1 MVPIWFL
8 FGHGHRGREW
18 HGLNMVSAYFN
29 TLCTRGS
36 QWRGWLLSGTL
47 GPHSHSRMRPGWVA
61 GCISLLCLP
70 RWYLHG
76 WLGHSHKPNPRLG
89 WRTREITDVPQGFW
103 KMEWGHSKKTIWNK
117 ISLPLL
123 GRGAWD
129 SPASPCACISF
140 QGALTSISQ
149 PPLPPLYKLASPS
162 LHSCHAQGQEI
173 HSFAEKKKDVDV
185 LPGLKSQRGKKIPA
199 HFLVESTEA
208 ISEAFLNINIIMRR
222 HGVLLHLWVLHNNV
236 PQQDL
241 LEPVT
246 PLRTSCSS
254 RGMLTFVVY

>member
-1 MVPIWFL
+1 
-8 FGHGHRGREW
+8 
-18 HGLNMVSAYFN
+18 
-29 TLCTRGS
+29 
-36 QWRGWLLSGTL
+36 
-47 GPHSHSRMRPGWVA
+47 MRPGWVA
-61 GCISLLCLP
+61 GWISLLCLP

-76 WLGHSHKPNPRLG
+76 WPGHSHKPNSRLG
-89 WRTREITDVPQGFW
+89 WRTREITDLPQGSW

-117 ISLPLL
+117 ISLPPL

-129 SPASPCACISF
+129 SPSSPCACISF
-140 QGALTSISQ
+140 QGALTSISH
-149 PPLPPLYKLASPS
+149 LPS
-162 LHSCHAQGQEI
+162 LPSTSWLLLLCSLAMPRDRRHI
-173 HSFAEKKKDVDV
+173 LLLKKKKNTDV
-185 LPGLKSQRGKKIPA
+185 LPGLKSQRGKKKIPA
-199 HFLVESTEA
+199 HFLVESTKA

-246 PLRTSCSS
+246 SLSTSCSS